1 MKNVLLANNI
11 GFPFPKEKHGGVN
24 KHYNWFTQTFVD
36 QSIQH
41 QMATKGTSSP
51 LYMIIVERHGFISCK
66 KNLKPVFCLKDLKL
80 KLRKNLETPLKSLE

>member
-51 LYMIIVERHGFISCK
+51 L
-66 KNLKPVFCLKDLKL
+66 
-80 KLRKNLETPLKSLE
+80 